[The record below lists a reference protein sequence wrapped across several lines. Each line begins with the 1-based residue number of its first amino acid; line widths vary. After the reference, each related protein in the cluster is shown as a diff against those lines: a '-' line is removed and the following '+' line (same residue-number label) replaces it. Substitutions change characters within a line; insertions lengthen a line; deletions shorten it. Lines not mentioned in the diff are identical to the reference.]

1 MAIVQIPGT
10 NLYRDTNSMA
20 LLNKD
25 KNGLEDYRMKRRML
39 ETQAQEINRVKS
51 EINGIKDELQ
61 EIKSMMF
68 RLLDKVS
75 NG

>member
-1 MAIVQIPGT
+1 MAIVQVSGT

-25 KNGLEDYRMKRRML
+25 SNGLEDYKMKRRLL

>member
-10 NLYRDTNSMA
+10 NLYRDTTSMA

-25 KNGLEDYRMKRRML
+25 KNGLEEYRMKRRML
-39 ETQAQEINRVKS
+39 EAQAQEINRVKS
-51 EINGIKDELQ
+51 EINGIKDELK
-61 EIKSMMF
+61 EIKSMML
-68 RLLDKVS
+68 RLIDKVS

>member
-20 LLNKD
+20 LINKD
-25 KNGLEDYRMKRRML
+25 KTGQEDYKMKRRLL
-39 ETQAQEINRVKS
+39 ETQAQEINKVKS
-51 EINGIKDELQ
+51 EINDIKQDLS
-61 EIKSMMF
+61 EIKSLML
-68 RLLDKVS
+68 RLLDKGS

>member
-10 NLYRDTNSMA
+10 NLYRDTTSMA

-25 KNGLEDYRMKRRML
+25 KNGLEEYRMKRRML
-39 ETQAQEINRVKS
+39 ETQAQEI
-51 EINGIKDELQ
+51 
-61 EIKSMMF
+61 KSMML
-68 RLLDKVS
+68 RLIDKVS

>member
-1 MAIVQIPGT
+1 MAVIQIPGT

-25 KNGLEDYRMKRRML
+25 RNGLEDYKMKRRLL
-39 ETQAQEINRVKS
+39 ETQAHEINRVKS
-51 EINGIKDELQ
+51 EINDIKGELQ
-61 EIKSMMF
+61 EIKTLML
-68 RLLDKVS
+68 RLLDKGS